1 MSFPHLFSSGQ
12 IGKCHLKNRIIMALF
27 PTKYA
32 TESKVNQK
40 MTEFYRT
47 RAKGGVGLIVL
58 DCPCLDYP
66 RAYKGP
72 HELRF
77 DQEEYASGLIELI
90 NIIHNEGSKVFM
102 QLNYPKERA
111 FGREISGA
119 KKKGD
124 KWVLPLANF
133 MSLKDA
139 DEIIEIMAHGAKRAR
154 ETIPVWL

>member
-1 MSFPHLFSSGQ
+1 MSFPHLFSSGR
-12 IGKCHLKNRIIMALF
+12 IGECHLKNRIIMALF

-32 TESKVNQK
+32 TENKVNQK

-47 RAKGGVGLIVL
+47 RAKGGVSLIVL

-90 NIIHNEGSKVFM
+90 NTIHNEGAKVFM

-111 FGREISGA
+111 FSREIGGA
-119 KKKGD
+119 KKKVCPALAGAIRLTL
-124 KWVLPLANF
+124 LPDLNIYGRF
-133 MSLKDA
+133 CRLLKR
-139 DEIIEIMAHGAKRAR
+139 KKSS
-154 ETIPVWL
+154 